1 VSNLQ
6 HLVTTKIQEIE
17 EMAIQLTEEQSDMAK
32 ATDTLVK
39 ETEGKKKSE
48 IALHEAQ
55 QTVKNLRDESTD
67 LRETIQTLH
76 KSLIKS
82 AMETEIQREE
92 MNKCKLALTDSKGS
106 HEVEKKSSQ
115 EALDTKEQELQ
126 RLFKLVQK
134 MEKSAESKG
143 GFIADLENTVDELKV
158 LLESEITKV
167 YTLSATKASN
177 DDERKRLAQDIKTLT
192 DQISKERSL
201 KSTEITK
208 LHTSLDSKALKNKKL
223 KDMLDNTYQD
233 NEDRR
238 KAMEEALEESNT
250 IRKEVSEMLQ
260 RTKEDLT
267 TRINE
272 LEEDKRC
279 GETTTQKRLEELST
293 RISDLSTMKESLQ
306 SENMALMVKIQE
318 DKQSTEQLFKKNKQ
332 LKMALSG
339 NEKKIRE
346 EMKELEF
353 VMNTTITKIES
364 KQKQSIEE
372 ERVKISLSIDKL
384 EDENDTYKIKIT
396 QLESIIR
403 RLERQSSMGIR
414 GHSEGGAS
422 REEADALRNEND
434 RLQKRIS
441 NLEKQNSS
449 FSSTTEEYH
458 HHHGGSPGRGDRS
471 PRTGGSGSDYYIIEY
486 RLEKERRIKA
496 EEFAAAMAAR
506 AKAGFEERNEDI
518 VGLRMKVS
526 SLEADK
532 ENFDHQQQLML
543 PGSATLQNPTEL
555 VLAMQERDEAVDEAN
570 RYKSI
575 ANKLNEQVIT
585 MNQMIEDG
593 ETEAVRLETTS
604 TG

>member
-1 VSNLQ
+1 
-6 HLVTTKIQEIE
+6 
-17 EMAIQLTEEQSDMAK
+17 
-32 ATDTLVK
+32 
-39 ETEGKKKSE
+39 
-48 IALHEAQ
+48 
-55 QTVKNLRDESTD
+55 
-67 LRETIQTLH
+67 
-76 KSLIKS
+76 
-82 AMETEIQREE
+82 
-92 MNKCKLALTDSKGS
+92 
-106 HEVEKKSSQ
+106 
-115 EALDTKEQELQ
+115 
-126 RLFKLVQK
+126 
-134 MEKSAESKG
+134 
-143 GFIADLENTVDELKV
+143 
-158 LLESEITKV
+158 
-167 YTLSATKASN
+167 
-177 DDERKRLAQDIKTLT
+177 
-192 DQISKERSL
+192 
-201 KSTEITK
+201 
-208 LHTSLDSKALKNKKL
+208 
-223 KDMLDNTYQD
+223 MLDNTYQD